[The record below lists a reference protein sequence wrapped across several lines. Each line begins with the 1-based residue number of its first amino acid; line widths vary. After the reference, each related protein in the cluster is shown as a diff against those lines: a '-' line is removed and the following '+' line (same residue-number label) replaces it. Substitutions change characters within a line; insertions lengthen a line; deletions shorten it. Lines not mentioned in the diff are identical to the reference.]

1 MLQLELGLQKCLR
14 FSLELDIYIYIYI
27 NKMLQL
33 DLVLWIVCEQ
43 NVKIMARHVNEMLG
57 LELGLWHYVNVCTIH
72 CIQRQ
77 ICEHNV

>member
-33 DLVLWIVCEQ
+33 DLVLWHVCEQ